1 VSNLP
6 NSGAPYLTMTDR
18 VKLLAYASRPTWRCF
33 LAPQPDTHAL
43 PRASPNPFRPAR
55 LLPIL
60 LALALAA
67 SACTSG
73 PSRETGSTS
82 RNGRVAELR
91 SISEL
96 RERFNEDSG
105 KVRLILLISPT

>member
-1 VSNLP
+1 MLRR
-6 NSGAPYLTMTDR
+6 LTRTLSL
-18 VKLLAYASRPTWRCF
+18 V
-33 LAPQPDTHAL
+33 
-43 PRASPNPFRPAR
+43 RARSQFRPAR
-55 LLPIL
+55 LLSIL
-60 LALALAA
+60 LALALAS

-73 PSRETGSTS
+73 PTPGTHPTS

>member
-1 VSNLP
+1 MLRR
-6 NSGAPYLTMTDR
+6 LTRTLSL
-18 VKLLAYASRPTWRCF
+18 V
-33 LAPQPDTHAL
+33 
-43 PRASPNPFRPAR
+43 RARRRFRPAR

-60 LALALAA
+60 LAFALAS

-73 PSRETGSTS
+73 PSPGP
-82 RNGRVAELR
+82 GWVAELR

>member
-1 VSNLP
+1 
-6 NSGAPYLTMTDR
+6 
-18 VKLLAYASRPTWRCF
+18 
-33 LAPQPDTHAL
+33 
-43 PRASPNPFRPAR
+43 

-60 LALALAA
+60 LALALA
-67 SACTSG
+67 SSGCTSG
-73 PSRETGSTS
+73 PSPGTGSTS

>member
-1 VSNLP
+1 MLRRVTRPPSLVRAR
-6 NSGAPYLTMTDR
+6 GA
-18 VKLLAYASRPTWRCF
+18 
-33 LAPQPDTHAL
+33 
-43 PRASPNPFRPAR
+43 FRPAR

-73 PSRETGSTS
+73 PSPGTDATS

-96 RERFNEDSG
+96 RDRFNEDSG

>member
-1 VSNLP
+1 MFRRLIRTLSL
-6 NSGAPYLTMTDR
+6 LR
-18 VKLLAYASRPTWRCF
+18 VRS
-33 LAPQPDTHAL
+33 
-43 PRASPNPFRPAR
+43 PFRPAR

-60 LALALAA
+60 LALALAS

-73 PSRETGSTS
+73 PSPGTGSTS

>member
-1 VSNLP
+1 MHR
-6 NSGAPYLTMTDR
+6 LTRTPCL
-18 VKLLAYASRPTWRCF
+18 V
-33 LAPQPDTHAL
+33 
-43 PRASPNPFRPAR
+43 RARSPFGPAC

-60 LALALAA
+60 LALALAS
-67 SACTSG
+67 SACTSSSS
-73 PSRETGSTS
+73 PVTGSTTRS
-82 RNGRVAELR
+82 GRVAELR

>member
-1 VSNLP
+1 MLR
-6 NSGAPYLTMTDR
+6 GLTRTLSLVR
-18 VKLLAYASRPTWRCF
+18 ARTRLRPV
-33 LAPQPDTHAL
+33 
-43 PRASPNPFRPAR
+43 R

-60 LALALAA
+60 LALALSS

-73 PSRETGSTS
+73 ASPGTGSTS

>member
-1 VSNLP
+1 MLRR
-6 NSGAPYLTMTDR
+6 LT
-18 VKLLAYASRPTWRCF
+18 RP
-33 LAPQPDTHAL
+33 LSL
-43 PRASPNPFRPAR
+43 VRARGPFRPAR

-73 PSRETGSTS
+73 PSPGTGATS

>member
-1 VSNLP
+1 MLRR
-6 NSGAPYLTMTDR
+6 LTLTLSL
-18 VKLLAYASRPTWRCF
+18 V
-33 LAPQPDTHAL
+33 
-43 PRASPNPFRPAR
+43 RARRPFRLAR

-60 LALALAA
+60 LALAMAS

-73 PSRETGSTS
+73 PSPGSGSTS
-82 RNGRVAELR
+82 RNGRVAELQ

>member
-1 VSNLP
+1 MLRR
-6 NSGAPYLTMTDR
+6 LT
-18 VKLLAYASRPTWRCF
+18 RPPS
-33 LAPQPDTHAL
+33 LV
-43 PRASPNPFRPAR
+43 RARGPFRPAR

-60 LALALAA
+60 LSLALAA

-73 PSRETGSTS
+73 RSPGTGATS

>member
-1 VSNLP
+1 LLRS
-6 NSGAPYLTMTDR
+6 LTR
-18 VKLLAYASRPTWRCF
+18 
-33 LAPQPDTHAL
+33 THSL
-43 PRASPNPFRPAR
+43 VRAQTPFRPAR